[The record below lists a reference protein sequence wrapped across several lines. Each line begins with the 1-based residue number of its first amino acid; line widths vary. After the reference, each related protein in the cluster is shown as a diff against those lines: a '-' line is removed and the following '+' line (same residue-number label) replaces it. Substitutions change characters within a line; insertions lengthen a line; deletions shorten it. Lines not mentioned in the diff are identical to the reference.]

1 MPMKIAKILP
11 LLTGYRKSYSVG
23 LIQIAYFGNTLKK
36 TVLWFCSAFHYLH
49 AWSRLGLE
57 VLSNLLN
64 RDTNGAE
71 PCACITVVLYYS
83 GRDSISLA
91 SFELRE
97 MTTYRGVHIL
107 RKEVHKFSIAVTK
120 RIVHNRA
127 VSILWRKEFYRLG
140 ILGTKSNAHNGEV
153 TPF

>member
-1 MPMKIAKILP
+1 MFCFP
-11 LLTGYRKSYSVG
+11 LSARLEQAR
-23 LIQIAYFGNTLKK
+23 FGS
-36 TVLWFCSAFHYLH
+36 TVQPPKQGHQWGKAMCLH
-49 AWSRLGLE
+49 NS
-57 VLSNLLN
+57 
-64 RDTNGAE
+64 
-71 PCACITVVLYYS
+71 VLYYS

-153 TPF
+153 SPF

>member
-1 MPMKIAKILP
+1 M
-11 LLTGYRKSYSVG
+11 
-23 LIQIAYFGNTLKK
+23 
-36 TVLWFCSAFHYLH
+36 
-49 AWSRLGLE
+49 E

-97 MTTYRGVHIL
+97 MTTYRGVHIS

-153 TPF
+153 SPF